1 MQLKKIE
8 ILKYKSINSPVT
20 INFNHGEPVA
30 LIGKNGSGKT
40 NILEALKRTFTS
52 RHFPNLNRAITMQA
66 NYYFQ
71 LTDEEYKKYFFY
83 IELDKKN
90 GLIKVEYNDKE
101 PTIRLVSSPIVQVC
115 VKKFREESES
125 ILQEFK
131 IAARNYINN
140 LKKIEVENTSE
151 FMLYTQVECQDD
163 KGTLTYIDDWH
174 IKETQRQLDE
184 QLKSIKNIL
193 DIFKE
198 DNFKLDDYNYSRFTG
213 IFYPIK
219 LYTIVDQEL
228 KISPIIAKSLGIT
241 KKKLETANL
250 KLNESIKS
258 INQSL
263 KTSYKNIQ
271 TQIQRFEKLKKEIET
286 TFSKADDNRYA
297 TQEAEENYRNLF
309 MQDLKSAV
317 FTNCYYIDNENT
329 LLFSPLNDKQYLNQR
344 TYIENFQSNNPLLEA
359 FHIFLLNKS
368 AYIGNETILKFSE
381 IEPNRRKALI
391 KLINTEFLT
400 ARIPKFDK
408 TEIKGLLLKET
419 NSQLVLSIRE
429 NSGAEIN
436 VNETSLGR
444 RWYLTYLLI
453 KSILKPG
460 DILLID
466 EPAAFLH
473 PQAQQEIKREL
484 KELASSGI
492 FVIYATHSPYMIPKN
507 WGNVYNVKNT
517 EAGTQ
522 VTQFNS
528 DDDLSTTIKEEL
540 GITRSAD
547 ILFNLDK
554 TLLIVEGV
562 ADKKC
567 VEKFAQLLGYDISEY
582 KIHICDGEAILQ
594 VAYIYLKI
602 GIEKVYML
610 LDNDNKYKPEYFKK
624 SHSMYQECI
633 DEIEKHKDKCIYIGT
648 SETGCLEDYFKD
660 SNNKFKRYDTKKQR
674 WKIDV
679 NAINAIT
686 NKNEVCTETLN
697 NFEQLFKKLEIP
709 PLDKTN

>member
-8 ILKYKSINSPVT
+8 ILKYKSINTPIT
-20 INFNHGEPVA
+20 INFNANKPVT

-40 NILEALKRTFTS
+40 NILEALKRTFTN
-52 RHFPNLNRAITMQA
+52 RHFSNLNRAITMQA

-71 LTDEEYKKYFFY
+71 LTDEEYKKYFSY
-83 IELDKKN
+83 IELDEKN

-131 IAARNYINN
+131 NAARNYINN

-151 FMLYTQVECQDD
+151 FMLYTQAECQDD

-329 LLFSPLNDKQYLNQR
+329 LLFPLR
-344 TYIENFQSNNPLLEA
+344 MIS
-359 FHIFLLNKS
+359 
-368 AYIGNETILKFSE
+368 
-381 IEPNRRKALI
+381 
-391 KLINTEFLT
+391 
-400 ARIPKFDK
+400 
-408 TEIKGLLLKET
+408 
-419 NSQLVLSIRE
+419 SI
-429 NSGAEIN
+429 
-436 VNETSLGR
+436 
-444 RWYLTYLLI
+444 
-453 KSILKPG
+453 
-460 DILLID
+460 
-466 EPAAFLH
+466 
-473 PQAQQEIKREL
+473 
-484 KELASSGI
+484 
-492 FVIYATHSPYMIPKN
+492 
-507 WGNVYNVKNT
+507 
-517 EAGTQ
+517 
-522 VTQFNS
+522 
-528 DDDLSTTIKEEL
+528 
-540 GITRSAD
+540 
-547 ILFNLDK
+547 
-554 TLLIVEGV
+554 
-562 ADKKC
+562 
-567 VEKFAQLLGYDISEY
+567 
-582 KIHICDGEAILQ
+582 
-594 VAYIYLKI
+594 
-602 GIEKVYML
+602 
-610 LDNDNKYKPEYFKK
+610 
-624 SHSMYQECI
+624 
-633 DEIEKHKDKCIYIGT
+633 
-648 SETGCLEDYFKD
+648 
-660 SNNKFKRYDTKKQR
+660 
-674 WKIDV
+674 
-679 NAINAIT
+679 
-686 NKNEVCTETLN
+686 
-697 NFEQLFKKLEIP
+697 
-709 PLDKTN
+709 